1 MGKHF
6 LGTEGH
12 FQLFG
17 SVPVMRKKSTKMII
31 PELGFKAIVSN
42 EKAKQQLGFA
52 PRSAKEAVMA
62 TANALVELKL
72 V

>member
-1 MGKHF
+1 
-6 LGTEGH
+6 
-12 FQLFG
+12 
-17 SVPVMRKKSTKMII
+17 MII

-42 EKAKQQLGFA
+42 EKAKQQLGYA

-62 TANALVELKL
+62 TANAIVELKL